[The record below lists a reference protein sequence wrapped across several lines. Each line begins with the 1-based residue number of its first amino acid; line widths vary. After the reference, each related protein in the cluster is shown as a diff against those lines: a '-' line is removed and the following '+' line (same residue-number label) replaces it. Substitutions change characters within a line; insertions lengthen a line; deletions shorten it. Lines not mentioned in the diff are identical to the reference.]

1 MNGYT
6 GHLLHVDLTSGEWRN
21 LALPDWLVRN
31 YVGGKGFGAKLLYDL
46 LPAGTDPLAEDNVLM
61 VLSGPLSGTLAPAMR
76 GCIVTKSPLTH
87 TFLDSY
93 FGGFFTPEMK
103 YCGFDGIIVT
113 GRSTTPCHLRIED
126 GEVRLEPAGHL
137 WGLDAL
143 ETNEAVK
150 ADQDDPSLAVL
161 SIGQAG
167 ENLVPF
173 ALVSCEYNRQAGRGG
188 AGAVM
193 GSKNLKA
200 ISARGSGTITVSDPR
215 AFHRAVHAARSELD
229 ASEDIQALIDSGTA
243 NAIGFA
249 NETGLLPSRNYADGT
264 YENAD
269 KIDETAQAKHL
280 WLKSAACQGCP
291 IRCSKVGAVRTGPYA
306 GLVTDI
312 VEYESAALIG
322 ANLGISDIRSVAH
335 LVKLCDRLGLDSMST
350 GGVIGF
356 AMEAAEKGLLQ
367 APEGVRLEFGNVQAA
382 EHLIRTLAHKRGE
395 LGELLARGVR
405 GASRELGERARDFAQ
420 HVKGLESPA
429 WGPRGAPGTGLAFM
443 TADRGGCHQR
453 GLPAPLEVTE
463 GEWEGRRVKAT
474 EVEGKARI
482 LIAMQDNLAGTD
494 TLVKCDFGGMG
505 IQPETYAEMANA
517 AAGLDLEAAS
527 FDRIGE
533 RIWNL
538 TRLFNLREGIDPS
551 QDTLPRR
558 FVREPLPSGPYKGHR
573 ISEEDMQYMLS
584 DYYALRGWTEEGRP
598 REDTLRRLGI
608 SDEPRFTLS
617 PSELV

>member
-1 MNGYT
+1 MSYGYT
-6 GHLLHVDLTSGEWRN
+6 GQFLHVDLTSGESRN
-21 LALPDWLVRN
+21 LALPDWLVRD

-46 LPAGTDPLAEDNVLM
+46 LPAGTDPFDADNVFM
-61 VLSGPLSGTLAPAMR
+61 VLSGPLTGTLAPAMR

-93 FGGFFTPEMK
+93 FGGFFAPEMK
-103 YCGFDGIIVT
+103 YAGYDGIIVT
-113 GRSTTPCHLRIED
+113 GKASEPCYLRVED
-126 GEVRLEPAGHL
+126 GEVRIEPAKHL

-143 ETNEAVK
+143 ETNEAIK
-150 ADQDDPSLAVL
+150 SGLNAPSVAVL

-167 ENLVPF
+167 ENLVRF
-173 ALVSCEYNRQAGRGG
+173 GLVSCEYNRQAGRGG

-200 ISARGSGTITVSDPR
+200 ITARGNGKIAVRDPR
-215 AFHRAVHAARSELD
+215 AFQDAVRDARAELD

-243 NAIGFA
+243 NAVGFA
-249 NETGLLPSRNYADGT
+249 NETGLLPSRNFSDGT
-264 YENAD
+264 YEDAD
-269 KIDETAQAKHL
+269 KIDESAQSKHL
-280 WLKSAACQGCP
+280 WLKSAACMGCP
-291 IRCSKVGAVRTGPYA
+291 IRCSKIGAVRSGSYA
-306 GLVTDI
+306 GTITDI

-322 ANLGISDIRSVAH
+322 SNLGISDIRSVAH

-356 AMEAAEKGLLQ
+356 AIEAAQKGLIQ
-367 APEGVRLEFGNVQAA
+367 APEGIDLEFGNVEAA
-382 EHLIRTLAHKRGE
+382 EHLLRAIAHRQGE
-395 LGELLARGVR
+395 LGEILAQGVR
-405 GASRELGERARDFAQ
+405 RASERIGPESLDFAN

-463 GEWEGRRVKAT
+463 GEWEGRQVKAT
-474 EVEGKARI
+474 EIEGKARI
-482 LIAMQDNLAGTD
+482 LVTMQDNLAGTD

-505 IQPETYAEMANA
+505 VQPETYAKLANA
-517 AAGLDLEAAS
+517 AAGLDLEASS
-527 FDRIGE
+527 FDRVGE
-533 RIWNL
+533 RIWNM

-558 FVREPLPSGPYKGHR
+558 FVKEPLPSGPYKGHR
-573 ISEEDMQYMLS
+573 ITEEEMQHMRS
-584 DYYALRGWTEEGRP
+584 DYYALRGWDEEGRP
-598 REDTLRRLGI
+598 REDTLQRLDI
-608 SDEPRFTLS
+608 SEEPRFDLN
-617 PSELV
+617 PSE

>member
-1 MNGYT
+1 MMYGYT
-6 GHLLHVDLTSGEWRN
+6 GKLLHVDLTSGEHRD
-21 LALPDWLVRN
+21 LALPEWLVRE

-46 LPAGTDPLAEDNVLM
+46 LPPGTDPLAEDNVLM
-61 VLSGPLSGTLAPAMR
+61 LLSGPLSGTLAPAMR
-76 GCIVTKSPLTH
+76 GCLVTKSPLTH

-103 YCGFDGIIVT
+103 YCGYDGIIVT
-113 GRSTTPCHLRIED
+113 GKSDAPCHLRIED
-126 GEVRLEPAGHL
+126 GEVRLEPAEHL

-143 ETNEAVK
+143 ETNEAIK
-150 ADQDDPSLAVL
+150 AERGDASLAIL

-200 ISARGSGTITVSDPR
+200 VSARGSGKVAVRDSK
-215 AFHRAVHAARSELD
+215 AFRDAVRNAQAELD

-249 NETGLLPSRNYADGT
+249 NETGLLPSRNFADGT
-264 YENAD
+264 YEDAD
-269 KIDETAQAKHL
+269 KIDETAQQKHL
-280 WLKSAACQGCP
+280 WLKSAACMGCP
-291 IRCSKVGAVRTGPYA
+291 IRCSKVGAVRTGRYA
-306 GLVTDI
+306 GTITDI

-322 ANLGISDIRSVAH
+322 SNLGISDIRAVAH

-350 GGVIGF
+350 GGVVAF
-356 AMEAAEKGLLQ
+356 AMEAAQKGLIEP
-367 APEGVRLEFGNVQAA
+367 PEGIRLEFGNVEAA
-382 EHLIRTLAHKRGE
+382 EHLIRALAHRQGE
-395 LGELLARGVR
+395 LGELLSRGVR
-405 GASRELGERARDFAQ
+405 RASEELGEEARAFAL

-463 GEWEGRRVKAT
+463 GEWEGRQVKAT
-474 EVEGKARI
+474 EVQGKAEI
-482 LIAMQDNLAGTD
+482 LIAMQNNLAGTD

-505 IQPETYAEMANA
+505 IQPETYAAMANA
-517 AAGLDLEAAS
+517 AAGLDLTASS
-527 FDRIGE
+527 FDRLGE

-538 TRLFNLREGIDPS
+538 TRLFNLREGLDPS

-558 FVREPLPSGPYKGHR
+558 FVKEPLPSGPYKGHR
-573 ISEEDMQYMLS
+573 ISEEDMQYMRS

-598 REDTLRRLGI
+598 REDTLQRLGI
-608 SDEPRFTLS
+608 SGEPRFTLS
-617 PSELV
+617 PSE